1 MVVVT
6 GIHRGGTTFLGELLQ
21 ASGHYAYLHEPLNA
35 RFGIEGIDHWYPEL
49 PLDSAPSALGA
60 VLDRL
65 HAMDIR
71 FRTPHVAGEP
81 WPKRLARRIV
91 NSRGDLDLLKYRWLH
106 RHREVLVKDPFFS
119 LCAGHF
125 ADRHDDV
132 RAIFVVRHPAAVFDS
147 VSRMGWQLDP
157 AVAGIAA
164 APGDGVPLWRTLADL
179 WVRIYSAAE
188 QAAAQCD
195 RVLLVKHESLCMAP
209 LAEAE
214 RILHFLGRP
223 SDRHTDA
230 FIRARMFA
238 GTVTPTGR
246 DLHVRRR
253 DAGALAQAWKR
264 RPKPEHALLTGA
276 CGALLETY
284 YGESG
289 CAY

>member
-6 GIHRGGTTFLGELLQ
+6 GIHRGGTTFLGELLH

-35 RFGIEGIDHWYPEL
+35 RFGIEGVDRWYPQRL
-49 PLDSAPSALGA
+49 PGDPPAALDAL
-60 VLDRL
+60 LERL

-71 FRTPHVAGEP
+71 FKAPHVAGEP
-81 WPKRLARRIV
+81 WPKRLARRV
-91 NSRGDLDLLKYRWLH
+91 VKSRGHLDLLKYRWLQ
-106 RHREVLVKDPFFS
+106 RQREVLVKDPFFS
-119 LCAGHF
+119 LCAGSF
-125 ADRHDDV
+125 AARHDDV

-157 AVAGIAA
+157 ALADGD
-164 APGDGVPLWRTLADL
+164 APDDDVPLWRALAGL

-195 RVLLVKHESLCMAP
+195 RVLLVKHESLCTTP
-209 LAEAE
+209 LDEAE

-223 SDRHTDA
+223 RDRRTDA
-230 FIRARMFA
+230 FIRERMFA
-238 GTVTPTGR
+238 GTVTPAGR

-264 RPKPEHALLTGA
+264 RPKPEHALLAIA

>member
-6 GIHRGGTTFLGELLQ
+6 GIHRGGTTFLGELLH

-35 RFGIEGIDHWYPEL
+35 RFGIEGVDRWYPQR
-49 PLDSAPSALGA
+49 PPGDPPAALDAL
-60 VLDRL
+60 LERL

-71 FRTPHVAGEP
+71 FRTPRVAGEP
-81 WPKRLARRIV
+81 WPKRLARRV
-91 NSRGDLDLLKYRWLH
+91 VKSRGHLDLLRYRWLQ
-106 RHREVLVKDPFFS
+106 RQREVLVKDPFFS
-119 LCAGHF
+119 LCAGSF
-125 ADRHDDV
+125 AARHDDV

-157 AVAGIAA
+157 ALVDDD
-164 APGDGVPLWRTLADL
+164 APDHDVPLWRALAGL

-195 RVLLVKHESLCMAP
+195 RVLLVKHESLCTTP
-209 LAEAE
+209 LVEAE
-214 RILHFLGRP
+214 RILHFLGRAR
-223 SDRHTDA
+223 DRRTDA
-230 FIRARMFA
+230 FIRERMFA
-238 GTVTPTGR
+238 GTVTPAGR

-264 RPKPEHALLTGA
+264 RPKPEHALLTIA